1 MPRCGDCS
9 NLLIGGARNTG
20 LCKAF
25 LDEEGLPKMADVYMD
40 ASECEKFT
48 PLDRIRTRT
57 SEFMSGDRYLRIQR
71 GFDEK

>member
-9 NLLIGGARNTG
+9 NIMISGARNTG

-25 LDEEGLPKMADVYMD
+25 LDEEGLPKMPDLYRD
-40 ASECEKFT
+40 ASECPKFA

-57 SEFMSGDRYLRIQR
+57 SEFMSGDPYLRIAL
-71 GFDEK
+71 GFEEK

>member
-9 NLLIGGARNTG
+9 NLMISGARNTG

-25 LDEEGLPKMADVYMD
+25 LDGDGLPKMADVYMD

-57 SEFMSGDRYLRIQR
+57 SEFTSDDRYLRIQR
-71 GFDEK
+71 EFDEK